1 MSPLSRSSLNLL
13 VTKKPTFL
21 TSKDSE
27 LPEKFVSIPRG
38 GADAVEVEEDSSD
51 LTEIAKNVLIQLF
64 GLNSAFH
71 GFILAV
77 VPSIGKNMLGSSADD
92 DPHSSYAE
100 EAIGVFALEY
110 GITGYLAATGLVEP
124 EKAIGYG
131 MLADLVFLTKNLVN
145 GKFAEFGVQKVIAPL
160 TVVGAA
166 GAYAIL
172 ADKLHVGPILEI
184 LTILPAVQGVMKYF
198 DPARSAEKMMG
209 CDLSEKPA
217 TKALYK
223 HSGQI
228 KIVSSVLR
236 GAIAF
241 GVAPLKALGYSLF
254 VDAALVADSIF
265 ISKSAKDVGNDK
277 AVTHQIICLALDL
290 IMGAVFL
297 IKGDEE

>member
-13 VTKKPTFL
+13 ITKKPPFV
-21 TSKDSE
+21 TSNDSE

-38 GADAVEVEEDSSD
+38 GADTVEKESKD
-51 LTEIAKNVLIQLF
+51 LIEISANVLIQLF

-71 GFILAV
+71 GIILAC
-77 VPSIGKNMLGSSADD
+77 VPSIGKNLLGSNVDD

-100 EAIGVFALEY
+100 ECIGVFALEH

-131 MLADLVFLTKNLVN
+131 MLVDLAFLTKNLVN

-166 GAYAIL
+166 GTYAIF
-172 ADKLHVGPILEI
+172 ADKLHAGPILEI
-184 LTILPAVQGVMKYF
+184 LTIVPAIQGVMKYF
-198 DPARSAEKMMG
+198 DPARSAKKMMG
-209 CDLSEKPA
+209 CDLSAKPA

-223 HSGQI
+223 HSGQM
-228 KIVSSVLR
+228 KIVSAVLR

-254 VDAALVADSIF
+254 VDAVLVADSIF
-265 ISKSAKDVGNDK
+265 ISKTAKDVGNDK
-277 AVTHQIICLALDL
+277 AVPHQIISLALDL
-290 IMGAVFL
+290 IMGTVFVF
-297 IKGDEE
+297 KSEE